1 MSIEILNKLHDR
13 GLDLKELKSGKVL
26 CPNCNGKGSQGFEGN
41 TLSVTVDEKGVV
53 WYCNRQNKCGFT
65 GNYQFPN
72 PIIDFRKS
80 IKPKKYVKHSFKL
93 IDGELDDITKKWFL
107 NRGLDANTLE
117 HFKVT
122 TKLRYDYATQ
132 QNRPWVAMPYLD
144 LENKL
149 TNVKYRTIADKQFAQ
164 EKDSEQTFY
173 GLGQIGKDAK
183 GILYIVE
190 GEIDALSLYQAGYKN
205 VVSIPNGGISPKSV
219 GKLSQSSDKFH
230 FLNHAGGWLD
240 NFEHFVLACDFDDVG
255 KAVMEELARRL
266 GRDKCWRVH
275 WPNKQNT
282 EIIKDANDVLR
293 HLGVEELQNVIDGAE
308 PWPIADV
315 YSIKDYASEVFKL
328 YNNEYEPPLSTG
340 FYNLDE
346 SMKIRTGDVSVVT
359 GIPNSG
365 KSEFMDAIML
375 NMINKHKWKFGVC
388 SFENPP
394 KFHIAKLCEKEIGAP
409 FFGDMAGRPRISKTE
424 LQTAMTKLNTSVKFI
439 RCDSPDDRP
448 PTIDWIVDR
457 AKNLVRQVGIN
468 GLIIDPYNEIE
479 STRANNLSETEF
491 ISLLLSKLKRF
502 AQTYDV
508 HVWIIAHPRKMNAVD
523 GVIPVVGLYDI
534 SGSAHWAN
542 KADLG
547 WCVTRDRHN
556 PSLPVEVHIL
566 KVRFK
571 ECGTSGGVAKF
582 SWDKASGRY
591 TEFVENEKEFQKAG
605 NYYQD

>member
-1 MSIEILNKLHDR
+1 MNVEIINKLR
-13 GLDLKELKSGKVL
+13 EQGLDLKTFTEGKHV
-26 CPNCNGKGSQGFEGN
+26 CPSCKGKGSKGFEGQ
-41 TLSVTVDEKGVV
+41 TLSVSIDEKGVV
-53 WYCNRQNKCGFT
+53 WYCNRQNKCGFQ
-65 GNYQFPN
+65 GSYQFPN
-72 PIIDFRKS
+72 PIIDFRKK
-80 IKPKKYVKHSFKL
+80 IKPKSYVKPTFKP
-93 IDGELDDITKKWFL
+93 IDGAIDGRIKQWFKE
-107 NRGLDANTLE
+107 RGISETTLK

-122 TKLRYDYATQ
+122 SKLRYEHGMQ
-132 QNRPWVAMPYLD
+132 QDRVWACFPYYD
-144 LENKL
+144 LKNEIV
-149 TNVKYRTIADKQFAQ
+149 NVKYRTITDKLFAQ
-164 EKDSEQTFY
+164 EKNSEQTFY
-173 GLGQIGKDAK
+173 GLGQIEKETKD
-183 GILYIVE
+183 ILYIVE
-190 GEIDALSLYQAGYKN
+190 GEIDALSLYEAGYKN

-219 GKLSQSSDKFH
+219 GKLSKDSDKFH
-230 FLNHAGGWLD
+230 FLNHAGAWLD
-240 NFEHFVLACDFDDVG
+240 NFKHYVLACDFDDVG

-275 WPNKQNT
+275 WPQKQNT
-282 EIIKDANDVLR
+282 ETVKDANDVLK
-293 HLGVEELQNVIDGAE
+293 HYGVEELQNVIDGAE

-315 YSIKDYASEVFKL
+315 YSVKDYASEVFKL

-340 FYNLDE
+340 FTNLDDH
-346 SMKIRTGDVSVVT
+346 MKIRTGDVSVVT

-365 KSEFMDAIML
+365 KSEFMDALML
-375 NMINKHKWKFGVC
+375 NMIKNHKWKFGVC

-394 KFHIAKLCEKEIGAP
+394 KFHIAKLCEKVIGAP
-409 FFGDMAGRPRISKTE
+409 FHNDAYGRHRISQTE
-424 LQTAMTKLNTSVKFI
+424 LQSALSTLNNSVKFI

-468 GLIIDPYNEIE
+468 GLVIDPYNEIE
-479 STRANNLSETEF
+479 STRDKNLSETEF

-508 HVWIIAHPRKMNAVD
+508 HVWIVAHPRKMNAID

-547 WCVTRDRHN
+547 WCVTRDRNN
-556 PSLPVEVHIL
+556 PSLPVEVHVL

-591 TEFVENEKEFQKAG
+591 TEFVDEKEFQAAG